1 MDQLLPPPN
10 GSPEEIQAW
19 NAMMDT
25 MVTFIKAST
34 TLINTITSKVQP
46 GGRAVDSKKGA
57 KVPQLLGGCEPE
69 CETCQ
74 PKPPCGICGDDT
86 KTPSPSPK
94 PVAQAAPP
102 PEPVAEAPPQAPEE
116 NADAPTETEEAS
128 EAPEDAAP
136 AADPA
141 PAESSGVV
149 ADAAPSQA
157 GGTKKCNCAAI
168 RAQRLA
174 DEKKERC
181 SCSRK
186 GRTEEPIEEKQ
197 EDEEDAEAMCGC
209 GATEG
214 NTEALMRDMVQKLD
228 NAQQEIAKLQEEM
241 ARLYR
246 MDASKRIG
254 PHGGPNPAALYREIM
269 RDSDVPAQRS
279 ISHRRPPSMCI
290 PCDDPNASRFAGDTP
305 AMPSAPRGLMRPAPM
320 QGRSPFY
327 TPPQPPCRRAPRAEM
342 SMYGSSYDPGPGRVQ
357 PPLYPQI
364 NPESSP
370 DYWRRSEEFEERGA
384 PQRKMVVCPSLKA
397 PAQEPPPRRM
407 LVCRPPPA
415 RPPHGGC
422 DPNNCRLDS
431 N

>member
-141 PAESSGVV
+141 PAESSG
-149 ADAAPSQA
+149 
-157 GGTKKCNCAAI
+157 
-168 RAQRLA
+168 
-174 DEKKERC
+174 RC

-279 ISHRRPPSMCI
+279 ISHRRPPC
-290 PCDDPNASRFAGDTP
+290 
-305 AMPSAPRGLMRPAPM
+305 
-320 QGRSPFY
+320 RSPFY